1 MKNFDLI
8 AKFPEILGAALSD
21 TSGALLESFGDMDGE
36 VTGAVHSYI
45 ASSLTQAGD
54 ALGIGPF
61 QRGTL
66 ASPTGSCLI
75 FVQDDTVLGAYVGP
89 NKPASAVEKKIS
101 DTLSKAGRTP

>member
-1 MKNFDLI
+1 MKNFELI

-21 TSGALLESFGDMDGE
+21 ISGALLDSSGEMDGE
-36 VTGAVHSYI
+36 VAGAVHSYI
-45 ASSLTQAGD
+45 ASSLSQAGD

-66 ASPTGSCLI
+66 AAPSGSCLI
-75 FVQDDTVLGAYVGP
+75 FVHEDTVLGAIVGP

-101 DTLSKAGRTP
+101 DTLSKMGRTS